1 MAFFC
6 PFTAYIGIMN
16 SIIVENYSAEFGESF
31 TLSNINWTLEEN
43 QHWVITGTNGSG
55 KSALS
60 AILAGYGDKLSGR
73 IEGLPERVELVSFEA
88 QAELI
93 ERELKKDDADIM
105 DVISEGTPVREILEE
120 GKNLN
125 PDFDANLLEE
135 LIGKFKLEHMLE
147 RSFRKLS
154 TGETRKIMLIRALV
168 NKPGLLI
175 LDEPFDGLDVDSM
188 AMLNELLASQVD
200 SIPMVLVLNRFDEMP
215 EFITHV
221 AYTDKGQLHHTVDVN
236 DKQAYDD
243 LYQLLHLK
251 TTDLEV
257 PETDESDRPPA
268 LKPEDPLVRLSNIK
282 VAYADNQVIN
292 ELNWTINP
300 GEHWQLSGPNG
311 SGKTCLLNLITGD
324 HPQCYTNDIFVFGM
338 QRGNGE
344 TIWQI
349 KQYIGYVSTA
359 LQWEYRVSISVRN
372 VIISGFHDSI
382 GMYTKSSDKEKQ
394 VADQWLDLLGMKDR
408 ANQPYNQLSF
418 GDQRLLLIARAMV
431 KHPTLLI
438 LDEPCLG
445 LDDINRQLVLALIE
459 KICASG
465 ETTVL
470 YVNHHAED
478 QISGISKFKKL

>member
-60 AILAGYGDKLSGR
+60 AILAGYGDNLSGS
-73 IEGLPERVELVSFEA
+73 ISGLPERVELVSFEA

-120 GKNLN
+120 GKNDN
-125 PDFDANLLEE
+125 PDFDSDLLEE
-135 LIGKFKLEHMLE
+135 LISKFKLEHMLE

-200 SIPMVLVLNRFDEMP
+200 RIPMVLVLNRFDEMP

-257 PETDESDRPPA
+257 PETDNSDRPPA

-282 VAYADNQVIN
+282 VAYADNEVITG
-292 ELNWTINP
+292 LDWTINP

-359 LQWEYRVSISVRN
+359 LQWEYRVSISLRN

-394 VADQWLDLLGMKDR
+394 VANQWLDLLGMKDR
-408 ANQPYNQLSF
+408 ADQPYNQLSF

-478 QISGISKFKKL
+478 QISGISKFKQL